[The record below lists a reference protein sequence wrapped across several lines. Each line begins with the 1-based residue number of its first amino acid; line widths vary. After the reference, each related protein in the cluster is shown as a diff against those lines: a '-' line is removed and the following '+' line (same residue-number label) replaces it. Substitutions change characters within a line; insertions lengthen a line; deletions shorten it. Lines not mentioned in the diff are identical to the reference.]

1 MNKDC
6 ARESVRIALTGG
18 LVLLLTASR
27 GILDAGRPRLAI
39 LQCRLMFLAWPWRSQ
54 SSGCKWPC
62 MLE

>member
-39 LQCRLMFLAWPWRSQ
+39 LQCRLMFLAWP
-54 SSGCKWPC
+54 
-62 MLE
+62 